1 MSVVDLFK
9 SYPGENLSINQ
20 NINKYRVYK
29 IIKRKTDQLGLFQ
42 AFSFSLIE
50 KFVQCGYM
58 EVVDVW

>member
-1 MSVVDLFK
+1 MSVVDLFQ
-9 SYPGENLSINQ
+9 SSSVENLLINQ
-20 NINKYRVYK
+20 SIKKYRVYK

-58 EVVDVW
+58 RVVDA